1 MNKNPFEAVLSIFN
15 RLSLQ
20 QKVILGGAV
29 GLTLVVLSVLIMFF
43 NEPTYAP
50 LYTNLAEEDASK
62 VIEHLT
68 SQKIPYK
75 IEDNGKTVKV
85 PQDKVYETRLSLA
98 GKGVLNSGI
107 VGYELFDK
115 TTMGMSEFLQKLNY
129 KRALEGELAKTI
141 MQEDGVEGVRV
152 LITLPE
158 KSVFKDEEKSPT
170 ASVMLKLKSQSALN
184 KESVNAIIN
193 LVASSVEGLKTGK
206 VTVLDTKG
214 RLLSNEDDG
223 DQLSGSNTKQY
234 EMKQKVENYLAR
246 KAQDLLDNILGNG
259 NAMVK
264 VTADLNFDQVEK
276 TIQTYDPESQVA
288 ISEQTLKTE
297 NNGRNLNDSSAQV
310 NENTTTNYEIS
321 KSVEKIIA
329 GTGNIKRLSVS
340 AVINNIPKD
349 LKKGDKTET
358 IFEPRSTDQMKK
370 LEQIVKKAI
379 GIDDSRNDQFSIVNI
394 SFETKNNEDLLPQ
407 SATFIDNIDKWT
419 NTIIIILAIGSA
431 IFLLRGLMHK
441 IKNEK
446 ILIGTLNPDQFD
458 LYESSSTQEQDKLSG
473 NSPARLIQNRK
484 KELLPM
490 GDLED
495 EITDD
500 AQRKK
505 IRLEKIGNYVGKNPV
520 EAAKLINAWLI
531 EEEY

>member
-1 MNKNPFEAVLSIFN
+1 MNKNPFDAVISIFKK
-15 RLSLQ
+15 LSLQ
-20 QKVILGGAV
+20 QKIILGGAI
-29 GLTLVVLSVLIMFF
+29 GLTLILLSVLIMFL
-43 NEPTYAP
+43 NEPSFVP

-62 VIEHLT
+62 VIEQLT

-75 IEDNGKTVKV
+75 IEDNGKTIKV

-152 LITLPE
+152 LITIPE
-158 KSVFKDEEKSPT
+158 KSVFKDEEKLPT
-170 ASVMLKLKSQSALN
+170 ASVMLKLKNQNALN
-184 KESVNAIIN
+184 KENVNAIIN

-223 DQLSGSNTKQY
+223 DQLSGANTKQY

-246 KAQDLLDNILGNG
+246 KAQDLLNNILGDG

-297 NNGRNLNDSSAQV
+297 NNGRNLSDSSAQV

-340 AVINNIPKD
+340 TVVNNVPKE
-349 LKKGDKTET
+349 LKKGEKTET
-358 IFEPRSTDQMKK
+358 IFEPRSADQMKK

-379 GIDDSRNDQFSIVNI
+379 GIDDTRNDQFSIVNI
-394 SFETKNNEDLLPQ
+394 SFETKNNEELVPQ
-407 SATFIDNIDKWT
+407 GSSFFDNVDKWT
-419 NTIIIILAIGSA
+419 NTIIIIIAFVAA
-431 IFLLRGLMHK
+431 IFLLKGLMQK

-446 ILIGTLNPDQFD
+446 ILIGTLNPDHVD
-458 LYESSSTQEQDKLSG
+458 LYENSSTALVEKSGITGSKLT
-473 NSPARLIQNRK
+473 QNRK
-484 KELLPM
+484 MLPL

-505 IRLEKIGNYVGKNPV
+505 NRLEKIGNYVGKNPI

>member
-1 MNKNPFEAVLSIFN
+1 MNKNPFEAVLGIFN

-20 QKVILGGAV
+20 QKLILGGAV
-29 GLTLVVLSVLIMFF
+29 GLTLVLLSVLIMFL

-68 SQKIPYK
+68 SQKILYK
-75 IEDNGKTVKV
+75 IEDNGKTIKV

-158 KSVFKDEEKSPT
+158 KSVFKDEEKFPT
-170 ASVMLKLKSQSALN
+170 ASVMLKLKSQNALN
-184 KESVNAIIN
+184 KESTNAIIN
-193 LVASSVEGLKTGK
+193 LVASSVEGLKTDK
-206 VTVLDTKG
+206 VTLLDTKG
-214 RLLSNEDDG
+214 RLLSNENDG

-297 NNGRNLNDSSAQV
+297 NNGRNLSDSSAQV
-310 NENTTTNYEIS
+310 SQNTTTNYEIS
-321 KSVEKIIA
+321 KSVEKVIA

-340 AVINNIPKD
+340 AVINNIAKEV
-349 LKKGDKTET
+349 KKGDKSET
-358 IFEPRSTDQMKK
+358 IFEPRPEDQMKK
-370 LEQIVKKAI
+370 LEQIVKKSI

-394 SFETKNNEDLLPQ
+394 SFETKNAEDIPPQ
-407 SATFIDNIDKWT
+407 SASILDNVDKWT
-419 NTIIIILAIGSA
+419 NTIIIIVAIGAA
-431 IFLLRGLMHK
+431 IFLLKGLMQK

-446 ILIGTLNPDQFD
+446 ILIGSLNPDHVD
-458 LYESSSTQEQDKLSG
+458 LYENSTTPFPEKSDG
-473 NSPARLIQNRK
+473 NSGSRLIPNRK
-484 KELLPM
+484 KEMLPL

-505 IRLEKIGNYVGKNPV
+505 NRLEKIGNYVGKNPI
-520 EAAKLINAWLI
+520 EAAKLINAWLL

>member
-1 MNKNPFEAVLSIFN
+1 MNKNPFDALLGIFN
-15 RLSLQ
+15 KLSLQ
-20 QKVILGGAV
+20 QKLILGGAV
-29 GLTLVVLSVLIMFF
+29 GLSIVLLSVLIMFL
-43 NEPTYAP
+43 NEPSYAP

-75 IEDNGKTVKV
+75 IEDNGKTIKV

-170 ASVMLKLKSQSALN
+170 ASVMLKMKGQSALN
-184 KESVNAIIN
+184 KENVNAIIN

-223 DQLSGSNTKQY
+223 DLLSGSNTKQY
-234 EMKQKVENYLAR
+234 EVKQKVENYLAR
-246 KAQDLLDNILGNG
+246 KAQELLDNILGNG

-276 TIQTYDPESQVA
+276 TVQTYDPESQVA

-297 NNGRNLNDSSAQV
+297 NNGRNLSDSSAQV
-310 NENTTTNYEIS
+310 SQNTTTNYEIS
-321 KSVEKIIA
+321 KSVEKLIA

-340 AVINNIPKD
+340 AVINNIPKE
-349 LKKGDKTET
+349 LKHGEKTET
-358 IFEPRSTDQMKK
+358 IFEPRSNDQMKK

-379 GIDDSRNDQFSIVNI
+379 GIDDTRNDQFSIVNI
-394 SFETKNNEDLLPQ
+394 SFENKNSSEFLPQ
-407 SATFIDNIDKWT
+407 STSILENVDKWS
-419 NTIIIILAIGSA
+419 NTIIIIAAIGGA
-431 IFLLRGLMHK
+431 IFLLKGLMQK

-446 ILIGTLNPDQFD
+446 ILIGTMNPDNID
-458 LYESSSTQEQDKLSG
+458 SYETSLTALPEKSG
-473 NSPARLIQNRK
+473 GNAGSRLIQNRK
-484 KELLPM
+484 KDLLPL

-500 AQRKK
+500 AQWKK
-505 IRLEKIGNYVGKNPV
+505 NRLEKIGNYVGKNPL
-520 EAAKLINAWLI
+520 EAAKLINAWLL
-531 EEEY
+531 EEEF